1 MIIGCLGEVI
11 VDYIGID
18 GVGLADTRTFRQ
30 CPGGAAANV
39 AVGLHALGLEAVVMS
54 KVGNDPAGRF
64 LRAEL
69 ERAGVSPRFLA
80 VDPTRPTRRA
90 FIAYDAEGRRQ
101 VDIVHRQSADQTLA
115 LDEVAGAHFDALH
128 VIGTAFLGEITGG
141 TAAALA
147 DRVRAAGGWVSFD
160 PNIPLDRIS
169 PEAQRRVVDFLGR
182 VDVLFSGES
191 EWGWI
196 QAAAPSARFPLRILT
211 RGRQGAT
218 LFAGPH
224 RVEVPAPAAPC
235 VDPTGAGDAFAAG
248 VLAVWA
254 RSTPLL
260 GMMTELDLRRAG
272 DTGAQLAGRAIA
284 EIGAPAYA
292 LKPPCNQVV

>member
-39 AVGLHALGLEAVVMS
+39 AVGLHTLGVESVVMS
-54 KVGNDPAGRF
+54 KVGNDPAGSF

-69 ERAGVSPRFLA
+69 EARGISTRFLTI
-80 VDPTRPTRRA
+80 DPTRPTRRA
-90 FIAYDAEGRRQ
+90 FIAYDADGRRQ
-101 VDIVHRQSADQTLA
+101 VDIVHRQSADQTLTP
-115 LDEVAGAHFDALH
+115 DDVAGAQFDALH

-141 TAAALA
+141 TAVALA

-169 PEAQRRVVDFLGR
+169 PEAQRRVVGFLDR
-182 VDVLFSGES
+182 VDVLSCGES

-196 QAAAPSARFPLRILT
+196 QANTPSTRFFLRILT
-211 RGRQGAT
+211 QGRQGAT
-218 LFAGPH
+218 LFAGAH
-224 RVEVPAPAAPC
+224 EVFVPAPEVPC
-235 VDPTGAGDAFAAG
+235 VDPTGAGDAFVSG
-248 VLAVWA
+248 VLAGITA
-254 RSTPLL
+254 R
-260 GMMTELDLRRAG
+260 G
-272 DTGAQLAGRAIA
+272 LAGLTREDLAR
-284 EIGAPAYA
+284 IGAAGA
-292 LKPPCNQVV
+292 LQAGKAIGAVGAAGGVQETPHRGVST